1 MKRGLHIMLNPRE
14 TYRVLVAKLETARQA
29 HTIDGVETIIKPIP
43 DTDVTGDL
51 DPRVLAVIKGY
62 AASEPETS
70 FDLAS
75 ARASMGWPNR
85 DVTTMDITTDH
96 VMIPSADGD
105 IPARLYRPR
114 TEETLPAIL
123 FFHGGGFFGGT
134 LDTVENPCKLLAEK
148 ANALVVSVDYRLAP
162 EHPFPAGLNDCY
174 RALEWVHE
182 RADELGVSRDDIAV
196 AGDSA
201 GGNLAT
207 ACCLLD
213 RSNETNMIRFQALI
227 YPVVNLGSIPTDD
240 YEWALDRYEIK
251 HHHDLIRG
259 VVMAL
264 GDSEDLL
271 NQIYLQGKAEL
282 TDPLVS
288 PLFADD
294 VNGLPPALII
304 TAEYDYLRLEGEAYA
319 RKLARDGVPTRL
331 IQYRG
336 MDHAFMDKLGDYPQ
350 AEDCMI
356 EIANGMKE
364 MTR

>member
-1 MKRGLHIMLNPRE
+1 MLNSRE
-14 TYRVLVAKLETARQA
+14 TYRVLVEQLETARQA
-29 HTIDGVETIIKPIP
+29 HTIDRVETIIKPIP
-43 DTDVTGDL
+43 DSDVSGDL

-62 AASEPETS
+62 AAAESETS

-75 ARASMGWPNR
+75 ARASMGWPNW
-85 DVTTMDITTDH
+85 DVTTTDITTEH
-96 VMIPSADGD
+96 VTIPSPDGD

-114 TEETLPAIL
+114 SEGSLPAIV

-162 EHPFPAGLNDCY
+162 EHPFPAGLNDCF
-174 RALEWVHE
+174 RAVEWVYE
-182 RADELGVSRDDIAV
+182 QADELNVRNDRIAV

-213 RSNETNMIRFQALI
+213 RAKRLNRISYQALV

-240 YEWALDRYEIK
+240 YEWKLGDYEIK

-264 GDSEDLL
+264 GDSDGLL
-271 NQIYLQGKAEL
+271 NHVYLQGKAEL

-288 PLFADD
+288 PLFAED
-294 VNGLPPALII
+294 VAGLPPALII

-319 RKLARDGVPTRL
+319 RKLARAGVTTRL

-336 MDHAFMDKLGDYPQ
+336 MDHAFMDKLGDFPQ
-350 AEDCMI
+350 AEDCMT

>member
-1 MKRGLHIMLNPRE
+1 MEATYAQLVDDLSQSRE
-14 TYRVLVAKLETARQA
+14 RNHV
-29 HTIDGVETIIKPIP
+29 DGIETIIKPIP
-43 DTDVTGDL
+43 DSGVSGDL

-62 AASEPETS
+62 AAAEPETS

-85 DVTTMDITTDH
+85 DVTTMDITTDL

-114 TEETLPAIL
+114 TEEALPAIV

-174 RALEWVHE
+174 RAVEWVYE
-182 RADELGVSRDDIAV
+182 QADKLNVLQDRLAV

-207 ACCLLD
+207 ACCLLE
-213 RSNETNMIRFQALI
+213 RSKGLNRIHYQALV

-240 YEWALDRYEIK
+240 YEWRLDDYEIK

-264 GDSEDLL
+264 GDSDGLL
-271 NQIYLQGKAEL
+271 NHVYLQGKAEL

-294 VNGLPPALII
+294 VAGLPPALLI
-304 TAEYDYLRLEGEAYA
+304 TAEYDYLRLEGEVYA
-319 RKLARDGVPTRL
+319 RKLARAGVKTRL

-336 MDHAFMDKLGDYPQ
+336 MDHAFMDKLGDFPQ
-350 AEDCMI
+350 AEDCMT

-364 MTR
+364 MT

>member
-1 MKRGLHIMLNPRE
+1 MANKQDGLVKTLSRTRE
-14 TYRVLVAKLETARQA
+14 VVSQ
-29 HTIDGVETIIKPIP
+29 DGVETIIKPIP
-43 DTDVTGDL
+43 DSDVSGDL
-51 DPRVLAVIKGY
+51 DPRVLAVIQSY
-62 AASEPETS
+62 AAAEPETP
-70 FDLAS
+70 FDLTS

-96 VMIPSADGD
+96 VLIPSADGD
-105 IPARLYRPR
+105 IPARLYRPL

-123 FFHGGGFFGGT
+123 FFHGGGFFGGI

-162 EHPFPAGLNDCY
+162 EHPFPGGLNDCY
-174 RALEWVHE
+174 RALEWVYEHANELNVRQE
-182 RADELGVSRDDIAV
+182 RIAV

-213 RSNETNMIRFQALI
+213 RSNGTNMIRFQALI

-240 YEWALDRYEIK
+240 YEWTLDRYEIK

-264 GDSEDLL
+264 GDSENLL

>member
-1 MKRGLHIMLNPRE
+1 ME
-14 TYRVLVAKLETARQA
+14 QTYAQLADYLSQSQNRNHK
-29 HTIDGVETIIKPIP
+29 DGVETIIKPIP
-43 DTDVTGDL
+43 DSEVTGDL

-62 AASEPETS
+62 AAAEPGTS

-85 DVTTMDITTDH
+85 DVTTTVITTDH

-105 IPARLYRPR
+105 IPARMYRPD
-114 TEETLPAIL
+114 TTETLPVIL

-134 LDTVENPCKLLAEK
+134 LETVEHPCKLLAEK

-162 EHPFPAGLNDCY
+162 EHPFPAGLNDCF
-174 RALEWVHE
+174 RAVEWVHE
-182 RADELGVSRDDIAV
+182 HADELGVSRDDIAV

-207 ACCLLD
+207 ACCLMD
-213 RSNETNMIRFQALI
+213 RAQGTNWITFQALV
-227 YPVVNLGSIPTDD
+227 YPVVNVGSIPTED
-240 YEWALDRYEIK
+240 YEWTLDRYEIK

-264 GDSEDLL
+264 GDSEKLL

-282 TDPLVS
+282 TNPLVS

-294 VNGLPPALII
+294 VMGLPPALII

-319 RKLARDGVPTRL
+319 RKLARDDVPTRL

-350 AEDCMI
+350 AKDCMT
-356 EIANGMKE
+356 EIANGLKE

>member
-1 MKRGLHIMLNPRE
+1 MENKQDMLVTTLGQMRNIVLH
-14 TYRVLVAKLETARQA
+14 
-29 HTIDGVETIIKPIP
+29 DGIETIIKPIP
-43 DTDVTGDL
+43 DSDVSGDL

-62 AASEPETS
+62 AAAEPETS

-114 TEETLPAIL
+114 TEEALPAIV

-174 RALEWVHE
+174 QAVEWVYE
-182 RADELGVSRDDIAV
+182 QADELNVLQDRLAV

-207 ACCLLD
+207 ACCLLE
-213 RSNETNMIRFQALI
+213 RSKGLNRIHYQALV

-240 YEWALDRYEIK
+240 YEWRLDDYEIK
-251 HHHDLIRG
+251 QHHDLIRG
-259 VVMAL
+259 VIMAL
-264 GDSEDLL
+264 GDSDGLL
-271 NQIYLQGKAEL
+271 NHVYLQGKTEL

-288 PLFADD
+288 PLFAED
-294 VNGLPPALII
+294 VAGLPPALLI

-319 RKLARDGVPTRL
+319 RKLARAGVKTRL
-331 IQYRG
+331 IQYCG
-336 MDHAFMDKLGDYPQ
+336 MDHAFMDKLGDFPQ
-350 AEDCMI
+350 AEDCMT

-364 MTR
+364 MT

>member
-1 MKRGLHIMLNPRE
+1 MKQ
-14 TYRVLVAKLETARQA
+14 TYAQLVRLLSQSRNMNHEN
-29 HTIDGVETIIKPIP
+29 GVETIVKPIP

-51 DPRVLAVIKGY
+51 DPRVLAVIQGY
-62 AASEPETS
+62 AAAEPETS

-85 DVTTMDITTDH
+85 DVTMMDITTDH
-96 VMIPSADGD
+96 VMVPSADGD
-105 IPARLYRPR
+105 IPARLYRPAS
-114 TEETLPAIL
+114 TGPLPAIL

-134 LDTVENPCKLLAEK
+134 LNTVENPCKLLAEK

-182 RADELGVSRDDIAV
+182 CADELGVSRDGIAV

-213 RSNETNMIRFQALI
+213 RSNETNMINFQALI
-227 YPVVNLGSIPTDD
+227 YPVVNLGSVPTDD
-240 YEWALDRYEIK
+240 YEWTLERYEIK

-271 NQIYLQGKAEL
+271 NQLYLQGKAEL

-288 PLFADD
+288 PLLADD

-304 TAEYDYLRLEGEAYA
+304 TAEFDYLRLEGEAYA
-319 RKLARDGVPTRL
+319 RKLARDGVRTRL

-350 AEDCMI
+350 SEDCLT

-364 MTR
+364 LTR

>member
-1 MKRGLHIMLNPRE
+1 MERGLQIMLNSRE
-14 TYRVLVAKLETARQA
+14 TYRVLAEQLETARQV
-29 HTIDGVETIIKPIP
+29 HTIDRVETIIKPIP
-43 DTDVTGDL
+43 DSDVSGDL
-51 DPRVLAVIKGY
+51 DPRVLAVIQGY
-62 AASEPETS
+62 VAAEPETS
-70 FDLAS
+70 FDLAT

-85 DVTTMDITTDH
+85 DVTTMDIATDH
-96 VMIPSADGD
+96 VMIPSDDGD

-114 TEETLPAIL
+114 TEETLPAIV

-148 ANALVVSVDYRLAP
+148 ANTLVVSIDYRLAP
-162 EHPFPAGLNDCY
+162 EHPFPAGLNDCF
-174 RALEWVHE
+174 RAVEWVYDQAE
-182 RADELGVSRDDIAV
+182 ELNVRQDRIDV

-240 YEWALDRYEIK
+240 YEWKLDDYEIK

-264 GDSEDLL
+264 GDSDGLL
-271 NQIYLQGKAEL
+271 NHVYLQGKAEL

-288 PLFADD
+288 PLFAED
-294 VNGLPPALII
+294 VTGLPPALII

-356 EIANGMKE
+356 EIANGLKE

>member
-1 MKRGLHIMLNPRE
+1 MENKQDMLVTTLGQMRNIVLH
-14 TYRVLVAKLETARQA
+14 
-29 HTIDGVETIIKPIP
+29 DGIETIIKPIP
-43 DTDVTGDL
+43 DSDVSGDL

-62 AASEPETS
+62 AAAEPETS

-75 ARASMGWPNR
+75 ARASMGWSNR

-114 TEETLPAIL
+114 TEEALPAIV

-174 RALEWVHE
+174 RAVEWVYE
-182 RADELGVSRDDIAV
+182 QADELNVLQDRLAV

-207 ACCLLD
+207 ACCLLE
-213 RSNETNMIRFQALI
+213 RSKGLNRIHYQALV

-240 YEWALDRYEIK
+240 YEWRLDDYEIK

-264 GDSEDLL
+264 GDSDGLL
-271 NQIYLQGKAEL
+271 NHVYLQGKAEL

-288 PLFADD
+288 PLFAED
-294 VNGLPPALII
+294 VAGLPPALLI

-319 RKLARDGVPTRL
+319 GKLARAGVKTRL

-336 MDHAFMDKLGDYPQ
+336 MDHAFMDKLGDFPQ
-350 AEDCMI
+350 AEDCMT

-364 MTR
+364 MT

>member
-1 MKRGLHIMLNPRE
+1 MEATYAQLVDDLSQSRE
-14 TYRVLVAKLETARQA
+14 RNHV
-29 HTIDGVETIIKPIP
+29 DGIETIIKPIP
-43 DTDVTGDL
+43 DSGVSGDL

-62 AASEPETS
+62 AAAEPETS

-114 TEETLPAIL
+114 TEEALPAIV

-174 RALEWVHE
+174 RAVEWVYE
-182 RADELGVSRDDIAV
+182 QADKLNVLQDRLAV

-207 ACCLLD
+207 ACCLLE
-213 RSNETNMIRFQALI
+213 RSKGLNRIHYQALV

-240 YEWALDRYEIK
+240 YEWRLDDYEIK

-264 GDSEDLL
+264 GDSDGLL
-271 NQIYLQGKAEL
+271 NHVYLQGKAEL

-294 VNGLPPALII
+294 VAGLPPALLI
-304 TAEYDYLRLEGEAYA
+304 TAEYDYLRLEGEAYV
-319 RKLARDGVPTRL
+319 RKLARAGVKTRL

-336 MDHAFMDKLGDYPQ
+336 MDHAFMDKLGDFPQ
-350 AEDCMI
+350 AEDCMT

-364 MTR
+364 MT

>member
-1 MKRGLHIMLNPRE
+1 ME
-14 TYRVLVAKLETARQA
+14 QTYAQLVNYLSQSRNRNHE
-29 HTIDGVETIIKPIP
+29 DGVETIIKPIP
-43 DTDVTGDL
+43 DSDVSGDL
-51 DPRVLAVIKGY
+51 DPRVLAVIQGY

-85 DVTTMDITTDH
+85 DVTTTDITTDH
-96 VMIPSADGD
+96 VTIPSPDGD

-174 RALEWVHE
+174 QALEWVYDQAE
-182 RADELGVSRDDIAV
+182 ELNVRQYRIAV

-213 RSNETNMIRFQALI
+213 RAKQLNRINYQALV

-288 PLFADD
+288 PLFAND
-294 VNGLPPALII
+294 VTGLSPALII

>member
-1 MKRGLHIMLNPRE
+1 MLNSRE
-14 TYRVLVAKLETARQA
+14 TYRVLSEQLETARQV
-29 HTIDGVETIIKPIP
+29 HTIDRVETIIKPIP
-43 DTDVTGDL
+43 DSDVSGDL
-51 DPRVLAVIKGY
+51 DPRVLAVIQGY

-75 ARASMGWPNR
+75 ARASMGWPNQ
-85 DVTTMDITTDH
+85 DMTTTDITTNH

-162 EHPFPAGLNDCY
+162 EHPFPAGLNDCF
-174 RALEWVHE
+174 RAVEWVYDQ
-182 RADELGVSRDDIAV
+182 ADELNVRNERIAV

-213 RSNETNMIRFQALI
+213 RAKQLNRINYQALV

-240 YEWALDRYEIK
+240 YEWKLDDYEIK

-264 GDSEDLL
+264 GDSDGLL
-271 NQIYLQGKAEL
+271 NHVYLQGKAEL

-294 VNGLPPALII
+294 VTGLPPALII

-319 RKLARDGVPTRL
+319 HKLARDGVPTRL